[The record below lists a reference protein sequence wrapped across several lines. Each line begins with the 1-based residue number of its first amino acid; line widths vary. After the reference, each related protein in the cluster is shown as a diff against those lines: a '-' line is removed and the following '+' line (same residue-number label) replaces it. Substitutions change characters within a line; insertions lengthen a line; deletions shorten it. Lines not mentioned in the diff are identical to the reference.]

1 MELLDLQQ
9 LISNQRGIVL
19 YFFNNKCAPCK
30 VLRPKIQDLMSEE
43 FPLLKFQLI
52 DSEKFA
58 EVSAC
63 YQVFASP
70 TILLIVDGQ
79 EYLRESKNV
88 SITEL
93 KNKLQR
99 IYSLAFEE

>member
-1 MELLDLQQ
+1 MEHIDLQH

-19 YFFNNKCAPCK
+19 YFFNNQCAPCK
-30 VLRPKIQDLMSEE
+30 VLRPKIQELIREE

-52 DSEKFA
+52 DIEQYA
-58 EVSAC
+58 ETSAS

-88 SITEL
+88 SIAEF